1 MPTAQFLSKIARLR
15 GVRPSTA
22 RCHLGLASSAPTGN
36 GGCHMIPPRLTH
48 SCHQRQQQH
57 FSTGSHN
64 MGSTA
69 AAGSN
74 DDFGDPIWPED
85 PKLSQSIETYSR
97 YQPCPISIAHF
108 LEFGRNASL
117 ESSFLFLR
125 REVPV
130 RIANIMKELRLMPLE
145 LRETRGCRVV
155 TNQYAQ
161 SFKELIAFERLDGK
175 NPDTLKEF
183 TAALMNIRER
193 HADTVIAMAEA
204 VMEHK
209 IKEIKV
215 MQGHRPAK
223 AEKNIQY
230 FLDRLY
236 TSRISV
242 RMLINQ
248 HTMLFDEPSTGSSN
262 KRKQESQSKPRKVD
276 GQGLSMV
283 GTIDPLCQVTPVVE
297 QAYESARFMC
307 EQYYLSAPELEYTA
321 YDHSKRAVNLGPGEL
336 AREKRSDNVSF
347 VYVPSH
353 LYHIL
358 FELFKN
364 AMRATIENAGEDAI
378 SYEPIKV
385 LVVKGR
391 EDVTIKVSDRGGGI
405 PRSLRDHI
413 FEYLYTTAPNPILTN
428 SAEITDVSSLISG
441 GGVSG
446 MSTAPLAGLG
456 YGLPL
461 SRLYARY
468 FAGDLELYSN
478 EGWGTDAVIYL
489 RALAGEAKERLPIY
503 HESGSKRIY
512 EAQLSASDWTIDSDL
527 NLDDKKKSDGHNK
540 DYRDL

>member
-1 MPTAQFLSKIARLR
+1 MPTAQFLSKISRLR

-22 RCHLGLASSAPTGN
+22 ARCHQLLSPS
-36 GGCHMIPPRLTH
+36 CRVRQQLPPRL
-48 SCHQRQQQH
+48 SCHSRQQH
-57 FSTGSHN
+57 FSTGSQA

-69 AAGSN
+69 AAGS
-74 DDFGDPIWPED
+74 DDGQGEIWPED
-85 PKLSQSIETYSR
+85 PQLSQSIETYSR

-175 NPDTLKEF
+175 NPTILKEF

-209 IKEIKV
+209 IKELKV
-215 MQGHRPAK
+215 MQSKHANK
-223 AEKNIQY
+223 QKNIQY

-248 HTMLFDEPSTGSSN
+248 HTMLFDEPSTARS
-262 KRKQESQSKPRKVD
+262 RKENQESQSKPRKVD

-297 QAYESARFMC
+297 QAYESARFLC

-321 YDHSKRAVNLGPGEL
+321 YDHSKRSANLGPNEL
-336 AREKRSDNVSF
+336 AREKRADDVSF

-428 SAEITDVSSLISG
+428 SAEITDVSSLIG
-441 GGVSG
+441 GGSGMSG

-468 FAGDLELYSN
+468 FAGDLELYSS

>member
-1 MPTAQFLSKIARLR
+1 
-15 GVRPSTA
+15 
-22 RCHLGLASSAPTGN
+22 
-36 GGCHMIPPRLTH
+36 
-48 SCHQRQQQH
+48 
-57 FSTGSHN
+57 
-64 MGSTA
+64 MGEVFA
-69 AAGSN
+69 
-74 DDFGDPIWPED
+74 ED
-85 PKLSQSIETYSR
+85 PQLSRSIETYSR

-161 SFKELIAFERLDGK
+161 SFKELIAFERMDGK
-175 NPDTLKEF
+175 SPTTLKDF

-209 IKEIKV
+209 IKEN
-215 MQGHRPAK
+215 MLHRSAALEGAGPLKPGK
-223 AEKNIQY
+223 AERNIQY

-248 HTMLFDEPSTGSSN
+248 HTLLFDSPSAAPHSNPHQEPQD
-262 KRKQESQSKPRKVD
+262 KKRKVD

-283 GTIDPLCQVTPVVE
+283 GTIDPTCQVTPVVQ
-297 QAYESARFMC
+297 QAYESARFLC

-321 YDHSKRAVNLGPGEL
+321 YDHSKRALNMGPGEL
-336 AREKRSDNVSF
+336 AHRLRSDPVSF

-364 AMRATIENAGEDAI
+364 AMRATIENAGEEAV

-428 SAEITDVSSLISG
+428 SAEITDVSSLIG
-441 GGVSG
+441 GGSG
-446 MSTAPLAGLG
+446 MSGMATAPLAGLG

-468 FAGDLELYSN
+468 FAGDLELYSS

-527 NLDDKKKSDGHNK
+527 SLDTSTKSTGHNK